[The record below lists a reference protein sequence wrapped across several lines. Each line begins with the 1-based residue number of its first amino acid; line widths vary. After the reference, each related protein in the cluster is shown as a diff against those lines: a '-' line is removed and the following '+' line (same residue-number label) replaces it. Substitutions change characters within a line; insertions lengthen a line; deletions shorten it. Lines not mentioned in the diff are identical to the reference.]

1 MPKIN
6 LYRNISLTFIAF
18 MAIIAVVVFLFF
30 SSQAT
35 IFIVPN
41 PQKINLSFNL
51 EVKNE
56 PTAADLAEKDIV
68 AGRIS
73 TYVKKGSSTFEVLS
87 TKTVDSEIV
96 GQVTLINQSPRN
108 QTLVRTTQ
116 LQAENGVIVR
126 TNKNVVVSAG
136 SRVLV
141 DVFAKDP
148 PTFSDIEPGKLV
160 IIKLNPLLQ
169 DKIYAL
175 VDKTLTS
182 SPREVKVLAESDIK
196 RARDDLSN
204 RLLVDLKKE
213 NSIIESSGLVLTV
226 KSFKADKNLGEEAD
240 NFNLEVEIEA
250 KVLEINEEQLAGLIS
265 KKVSNL
271 DLSGLSIGQID
282 VRDVAYVIIDDDLDG
297 SVLVK
302 VNYSLL
308 ADISEA
314 NSLLNKVNL
323 AGKSIKEVEELLT
336 RQETI
341 KEFEIKISPYWRKN
355 LPQQISKIKILI
367 KN

>member
-1 MPKIN
+1 
-6 LYRNISLTFIAF
+6 
-18 MAIIAVVVFLFF
+18 
-30 SSQAT
+30 
-35 IFIVPN
+35 
-41 PQKINLSFNL
+41 
-51 EVKNE
+51 
-56 PTAADLAEKDIV
+56 
-68 AGRIS
+68 
-73 TYVKKGSSTFEVLS
+73 
-87 TKTVDSEIV
+87 
-96 GQVTLINQSPRN
+96 
-108 QTLVRTTQ
+108 
-116 LQAENGVIVR
+116 
-126 TNKNVVVSAG
+126 
-136 SRVLV
+136 
-141 DVFAKDP
+141 
-148 PTFSDIEPGKLV
+148 V